1 MAQVDVQDDAEFV
14 LKHRVVGA
22 IILILFAVFVLPFVL
37 RGQDV
42 TGTSGP
48 ATIRTLTDPDP
59 TEFVSKVT
67 PVDAD
72 QVANVNVSDDQPD
85 EKTDKKQTNTD
96 AQPEGEDASKSIDL
110 NTRTQPAPDVS
121 NDTSD
126 ATKKQAVKTEKKVAS
141 IDRGWVVQV
150 ATFGS
155 VDNANKM
162 KIKLEQKGFSV
173 KTSKIDTASGQAT
186 RVWVGPFEQRVSAG
200 RARAEIEQTVGQ
212 KGLIMAYP

>member
-22 IILILFAVFVLPFVL
+22 VILILFAVFVLPFVL

-42 TGTSGP
+42 NGTSGP
-48 ATIRTLTDPDP
+48 ATIRTLADPDP
-59 TEFVSKVT
+59 TEFISKVT

-72 QVANVNVSDDQPD
+72 QVANVNVTDDRSD
-85 EKTDKKQTNTD
+85 ENTNKNQTNID
-96 AQPEGEDASKSIDL
+96 VQSDSEDVAKSIDP
-110 NTRTQPAPDVS
+110 NTRTQPAPDIS
-121 NDTSD
+121 NDTDDS
-126 ATKKQAVKTEKKVAS
+126 TKKQVIKTEKKVAS

-155 VDNANKM
+155 DENANKM
-162 KIKLEQKGFSV
+162 KTKLEEKGFSV
-173 KTSKIDTASGQAT
+173 RTSKIDTANGEAT

-200 RARAEIEQTVGQ
+200 RARAEIEQAVGQ